1 MAELLPSNIAGNMLA
16 GYQGAQQIQS
26 NRQANELRQL
36 QMQQAQGQMQ
46 RDEQFRNQ
54 LGTYLQGGSN
64 ALAEMYATDPERA
77 MQVQQF
83 QVQQNQLARQRD
95 VETAKK
101 SYAEAQGILLSEA
114 PATYFRVLMPDK
126 AEMFAKQ
133 RGKSVDEITDE
144 EATSIANQVAT
155 LAGAQAGLTPEFT
168 EPKEGQQ
175 NGQDVFFRTEKR
187 TGRTEIVPGVSP
199 RPQRPLVQVDTGNK
213 ANLKGQEKLAEL
225 EATSF
230 SKLQEVGQASQDQ
243 NSSLRAMLSNPAITG
258 ATQDFKASANSF
270 FSDLGVPI
278 SPDKLA
284 QVSNLAQYKAIQQS
298 VVLSEQLKQTGPQT
312 ESDRKTIQETFG
324 NTKNIR
330 EANELVLKYKMAI
343 NDRNTLL
350 AEIAEDYRLRKDGNI
365 DGWRKEIR
373 DYVRRTPLAAMNK
386 SSGRLVFWNEFSEAM
401 REDNPGMSEDEIM
414 SQWRQRYATGK

>member
-95 VETAKK
+95 VETAKR

-133 RGKSVDEITDE
+133 RGKGVDEITDE

-199 RPQRPLVQVDTGNK
+199 RPQRPLVSVNTSEEKAEAKKVGEGMGEMYVELQKAGAAAPAKLGKFDRMEQLMEGVNTG
-213 ANLKGQEKLAEL
+213 KL
-225 EATSF
+225 T
-230 SKLQEVGQASQDQ
+230 
-243 NSSLRAMLSNPAITG
+243 PAIT
-258 ATQDFKASANSF
+258 QVASIAEA
-270 FSDLGVPI
+270 LGFNIDP
-278 SPDKLA
+278 KLA
-284 QVSNLAQYKAIQQS
+284 PKQALEALANDMTLQMRNPAGGAGMPGA
-298 VVLSEQLKQTGPQT
+298 LSDADREFLKSMSPGLAKTREGNKLIIQTGRALAKREEEVAKLART
-312 ESDRKTIQETFG
+312 YRKKNGSLDEGFYDELADYSAANPLFG
-324 NTKNIR
+324 KRGTP
-330 EANELVLKYKMAI
+330 L
-343 NDRNTLL
+343 TTP
-350 AEIAEDYRLRKDGNI
+350 
-365 DGWRKEIR
+365 DGWIITE
-373 DYVRRTPLAAMNK
+373 NK
-386 SSGRLVFWNEFSEAM
+386 
-401 REDNPGMSEDEIM
+401 
-414 SQWRQRYATGK
+414 